1 MFFFVFCF
9 FIIFFY
15 ENLIKVVVK
24 KSTNLDFLKTCCRLC
39 TCLNVLL
46 KVVPRGDVAAAAVAQ
61 PVRVGRDTVVPPP
74 LDVQR
79 GQVQCNCVRHLE
91 KEFTAKLV

>member
-1 MFFFVFCF
+1 M
-9 FIIFFY
+9 
-15 ENLIKVVVK
+15 
-24 KSTNLDFLKTCCRLC
+24 
-39 TCLNVLL
+39 LL

-91 KEFTAKLV
+91 KEFTAKLVYCSFKEISIFRETLLKNGNKLNQLFTK